1 METNSNSELAIK
13 YHFDGHR
20 SDKHSCGTDV
30 CMSSKEAI
38 KISNICPICR
48 KKMTIG
54 VHHRVEELADRDENY
69 IPPNFIPFKRLIP
82 LAELISAVTG
92 IENLYAKQIW
102 EMYYK
107 LVNSFN
113 NEYNILLNVSKADI
127 ESVANQKIADLIIKN
142 RGGKLKIR
150 PGFDGVYGK
159 IILGEDENE
168 KKVPKQ
174 IEQKSLDVYFK

>member
-1 METNSNSELAIK
+1 METNSNCELAIK

-20 SDKHSCGTDV
+20 SDKHPCGTEV
-30 CMSSKEAI
+30 CMSSRDAI

-82 LAELISAVTG
+82 LAELLSAVMG

-102 EMYYK
+102 ETYYK

-127 ESVANQKIADLIIKN
+127 ESVANQKIADLILKN
-142 RGGKLKIR
+142 REGRINIR

-159 IILGEDENE
+159 IILGEKEND
-168 KKVPKQ
+168 KKAPKQ
-174 IEQKSLDVYFK
+174 IEQKSLDAYFQ